1 MYTIGLDVGGTNIA
15 GAIVSGDAQML
26 IKGSVP
32 YPGADTPNESVER
45 MAQLIYSLLSHAKIE
60 IDEIDSIGL
69 AVPGSIDYENDLVIH
84 AYNLGYH
91 SFPLVAL
98 LGKHF
103 PNTPI
108 HIENDANA
116 AALAEYYDGAFK
128 GYSSGVLITLGTGVG
143 GGAIMQNR
151 LFIGGRKSGFELG
164 HIIIAHDGE
173 PCTCGNNGC
182 FEACCSATA
191 LIREG
196 EKIAKAV
203 PNCMIAHQAELNDG
217 VIDAKLVI
225 DCARAGDPYAV
236 QIFDR
241 YIAYLGSA
249 IVSIANTFD
258 PEVIAIGG
266 GVCNAGEFLF
276 HPLRAYV
283 QPRAFFESTGA
294 IVPAQMGNDAGIIGA
309 AMIGRNRS

>member
-1 MYTIGLDVGGTNIA
+1 MYTIGLDIGGTNIA
-15 GAIVSGDAQML
+15 GAIVSDDAQ
-26 IKGSVP
+26 IIVKGSVA
-32 YPGADTPNESVER
+32 YPGAETPNESVGR
-45 MAQLIYSLLSHAKIE
+45 MTQLIHSLLYHANINITEIE
-60 IDEIDSIGL
+60 SIGL
-69 AVPGSIDYENDLVIH
+69 AVPGSIDYEKNLVIH

-91 SFPLVAL
+91 SFPLVTL
-98 LGKHF
+98 LGRNF
-103 PNTPI
+103 SNTPI

-116 AALAEYYDGAFK
+116 AALAEYYGGAFK

-143 GGAIMQNR
+143 GGAIIHNK

-164 HIIIAHDGE
+164 HIIIDHSGAS
-173 PCTCGNNGC
+173 CTCGNQGC

-196 EKIAKAV
+196 QKIASAV
-203 PNCMIAHQAELNDG
+203 PNCMIAHQAELHDG
-217 VIDAKLVI
+217 MIDAKLVI
-225 DCARAGDPYAV
+225 DCARAGDPYAM

-241 YIAYLGSA
+241 YVAHLGSA
-249 IVSIANTFD
+249 VISIANTFD

-276 HPLRAYV
+276 RPLRAYV
-283 QPRAFFESTGA
+283 QPRAFFESTGE

-309 AMIGRNRS
+309 AMIGRNRF